1 MKTIR
6 QIKLEHKVW
15 QLFPDLDGNCLIRQK
30 VHCAKLRA
38 SWLLLTWL
46 TNRKIANL
54 DWNDVTDDVTIGKFC
69 SFLRSRN
76 NKPGTLLTL
85 AYILRSYSIQSAW
98 ALSYG
103 IREFRLLLCR
113 LSPMFLLKVNTSNI
127 ITLTAIKILFK
138 WSKSTD

>member
-1 MKTIR
+1 MDTSRKNPLMKTIR

-98 ALSYG
+98 A
-103 IREFRLLLCR
+103 C
-113 LSPMFLLKVNTSNI
+113 
-127 ITLTAIKILFK
+127 LTAYKSPGFCSADFRRCFCWKLILV
-138 WSKSTD
+138 TL